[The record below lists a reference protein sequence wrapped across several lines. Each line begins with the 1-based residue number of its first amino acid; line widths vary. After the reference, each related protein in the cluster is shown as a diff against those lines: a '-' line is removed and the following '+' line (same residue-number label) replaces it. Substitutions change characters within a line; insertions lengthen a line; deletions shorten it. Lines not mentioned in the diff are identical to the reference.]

1 VLRADCGVFFEPENS
16 VAVAETAK
24 GLMLL
29 DSTNIKRLRENSER
43 FYDGNLSVK
52 VGCDSFV
59 KVFNEVID
67 TGQR

>member
-1 VLRADCGVFFEPENS
+1 VSRADCGVFFGPENS
-16 VAVAETAK
+16 VALAETAK

-29 DSTNIKRLRENSER
+29 DPTDIKRLRENSER
-43 FYDGNLSVK
+43 FYDENLSVK
-52 VGCDSFV
+52 VGGDSFV